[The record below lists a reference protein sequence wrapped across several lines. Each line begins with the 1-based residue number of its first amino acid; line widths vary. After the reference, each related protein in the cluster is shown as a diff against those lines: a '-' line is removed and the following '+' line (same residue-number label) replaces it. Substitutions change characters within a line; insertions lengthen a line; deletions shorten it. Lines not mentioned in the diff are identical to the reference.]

1 MTKYKPGGS
10 YGVIKPIL
18 PFVCF
23 FTKNYCYKKE
33 KRLTFDGGWGQQ
45 HLEHNSRMQQ
55 QLLLLG
61 LLLRVA
67 FF

>member
-23 FTKNYCYKKE
+23 LLKTIVIKKE

-55 QLLLLG
+55 LLLLLG